1 MAANEKAKIT
11 TDTKLSDL
19 TVGDLQK
26 LIGEATQKAMY
37 DFLWELEAY
46 LPDPDEGKELKP
58 EFAQKLREFIDN
70 KDRGELKTLDEV
82 SRELGL
88 DE

>member
-1 MAANEKAKIT
+1 MATNEKMKIT
-11 TDTKLSDL
+11 PETKLSEL
-19 TVGDLQK
+19 TVGDLQR

-37 DFLWELEAY
+37 DLLWELEAY
-46 LPDPDEGKELKP
+46 LPDPDESKELKP

-82 SRELGL
+82 SRKLGL